1 MSVSAS
7 AVPELNETN
16 WMSWSSRMTAR
27 LRQLGLWHIIDESWE
42 RPKLDLIVATKDTDG
57 KVIALTAEQ
66 QLVNAKIKLDHG
78 ASLER
83 YLLAKEKVSTVGTLG
98 VVVRDK
104 RRCIA

>member
-27 LRQLGLWHIIDESWE
+27 LRQLGLWRIIDESWE
-42 RPKLDLIVATKDTDG
+42 QPKLDLIVATKDADG

-66 QLVNAKIKLDHG
+66 QTVNAKIKLDHG

-83 YLLAKEKVSTVGTLG
+83 YLLTKEKVIKSGYLSDLG
-98 VVVRDK
+98 DQQE
-104 RRCIA
+104 